1 MEESDTR
8 LTRVRSA
15 VSTYLEEFR
24 DPTKLEYERAVP
36 FSEILQ
42 YSLSLI
48 GRHVLVG
55 FRVIRK
61 AVDLLDQVDALV
73 AKVTDDEHVRRKHQA
88 NECDPKKGICQACQH
103 GGDNGLEDKED
114 GDVSHQCRLLDQ
126 NHRCL
131 GADVHFDDLKG
142 M

>member
-1 MEESDTR
+1 M
-8 LTRVRSA
+8 RSA
-15 VSTYLEEFR
+15 VGTYLEEFR

-55 FRVIRK
+55 FGVTRK
-61 AVDLLDQVDALV
+61 AVGLLDQVDALV

-88 NECDPKKGICQACQH
+88 NECDPEMEICQACQH
-103 GGDNGLEDKED
+103 GGDNGLQDEEDRD
-114 GDVSHQCRLLDQ
+114 GSHQGQLLD
-126 NHRCL
+126 
-131 GADVHFDDLKG
+131 
-142 M
+142 